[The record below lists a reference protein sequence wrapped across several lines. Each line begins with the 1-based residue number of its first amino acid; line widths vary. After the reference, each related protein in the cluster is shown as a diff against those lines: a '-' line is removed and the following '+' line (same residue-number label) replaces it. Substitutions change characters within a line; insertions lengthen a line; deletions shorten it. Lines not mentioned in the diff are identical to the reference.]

1 MQTQVLGAQTNA
13 SVACDAAKGA
23 ADSATELKGELAEM
37 SGLGFPSL
45 DYIEEMQ
52 AVSSALIV
60 GDLMQDPI
68 SLDSGVE
75 SNGGVVEPSRFE
87 VVLPDSIDDTLDE
100 RESRWRS
107 GTNVSGPMF
116 PRCSRD
122 AAMLNVAEASTDS
135 ATGSKGV
142 LVQESGIDVESPG
155 YSKDSQ
161 LVSSPAA
168 LTHVIQASADIG
180 IVLEDDSA
188 KSAPA
193 RELSLVAGAA
203 ALSSMLAVPAERVG
217 LRLVPAASAT
227 SLPRP
232 VGEAAPVVPRKSALR
247 KPSVQR
253 GLTAVAPVE
262 GAGEVPK
269 VVPAGARASFASTDV
284 ALEAGLVKGKKRSR
298 SGSSSRSRSCS
309 RTGGENLKGGN

>member
-13 SVACDAAKGA
+13 SVACDAAIGA

-45 DYIEEMQ
+45 EYNEETQ

-75 SNGGVVEPSRFE
+75 SNGGVVEPSSFE
-87 VVLPDSIDDTLDE
+87 VVLPDSIEETLDE

-142 LVQESGIDVESPG
+142 LVQESGIDVKSPG
-155 YSKDSQ
+155 YSEDSQ
-161 LVSSPAA
+161 LVTSAA
-168 LTHVIQASADIG
+168 AVTYVIQASSDNG
-180 IVLEDDSA
+180 IVLEADSA
-188 KSAPA
+188 QSAPA
-193 RELSLVAGAA
+193 REVSLVAGAA
-203 ALSSMLAVPAERVG
+203 ALSPMLAVPAARVAP
-217 LRLVPAASAT
+217 LLVPAASAT
-227 SLPRP
+227 PLPPP
-232 VGEAAPVVPRKSALR
+232 VAEAAPVARRKSALR
-247 KPSVQR
+247 KPFCAGISITATMSKSSEA
-253 GLTAVAPVE
+253 LTSAPLHY
-262 GAGEVPK
+262 
-269 VVPAGARASFASTDV
+269 ASA
-284 ALEAGLVKGKKRSR
+284 A
-298 SGSSSRSRSCS
+298 
-309 RTGGENLKGGN
+309 